1 MRTKQVTPFIHI
13 EEDDKWGNYN
23 EFIVFELIKDIETE
37 FSNILSRN
45 NTKKVYILHKEG
57 NPLCINGIERIIFL
71 STKSNRYCQWIYQF
85 AHEYCHHLIDGAMSG
100 EIKGLLWFEETICE
114 LSSLYH
120 LTRFYEKCSAD
131 VILKNQ
137 APLVRDYLNDL
148 LYKNL
153 PLVEKFHRESLSQ
166 WDDLLK
172 EPVYHRDLY
181 NAMAVASL
189 PIVLKTPQVWKMIL
203 HLGDIRSWNNLKE
216 LFDHLLCT
224 ATDDYHQALLDLKKL
239 FLP

>member
-1 MRTKQVTPFIHI
+1 MRTKQITRFIHI
-13 EEDDKWGNYN
+13 EDDDKWGSYN
-23 EFIVFELIKDIETE
+23 EYIVFGLIMDIETE
-37 FSNILSRN
+37 FSNILARN

-137 APLVRDYLNDL
+137 APLVRDYLNDF
-148 LYKNL
+148 LYKNQQ
-153 PLVEKFHRESLSQ
+153 LVAIFHRESLSQ
-166 WDDLLK
+166 WGDLLK

-203 HLGDIRSWNNLKE
+203 HFGDIRKWNSLEE
-216 LFDHLLCT
+216 LFEHLLCS
-224 ATDDYHQALLDLKKL
+224 ATDDYRQSLLDLKKL